1 MTSRLFAAA
10 ASAMLSASF
19 GAAQQSPASAP
30 DRGPIVVTGCVEH
43 SDEVKVPGAN
53 DTTLDS
59 LTFVLTH
66 ATTATTS
73 PTAAAA
79 IAVGTTGTTPRT
91 YRLDASVETL
101 GTHVG
106 QKVEVTGRLADKPT
120 EPAGA
125 GSKANLPRVL
135 VDSVKVIES
144 TCPR

>member
-1 MTSRLFAAA
+1 MTSRLFLAA
-10 ASAMLSASF
+10 ASAMLSAALA
-19 GAAQQSPASAP
+19 AAQQNPGSAP
-30 DRGPIVVTGCVEH
+30 DRGQIVVTGCVEH
-43 SDEVKVPGAN
+43 ADEVKVAGAN

-59 LTFVLTH
+59 LTFVLTN
-66 ATTATTS
+66 ATAATTS

-79 IAVGTTGTTPRT
+79 IAVGTTGAMPRT

-135 VDSVKVIES
+135 VDGVKVIDP

>member
-1 MTSRLFAAA
+1 MTARLFVAAA
-10 ASAMLSASF
+10 IAMLTTAL
-19 GAAQQSPASAP
+19 GAAQQNPSSAP
-30 DRGPIVVTGCVEH
+30 DRPVVLTGCVEH
-43 SDEVKVPGAN
+43 ADEVKVPGAN

-59 LTFVLTH
+59 LTFVLTQ
-66 ATTATTS
+66 ATAATTS
-73 PTAAAA
+73 PAAAAA
-79 IAVGTTGTTPRT
+79 IAVGTTGTAPRT

-135 VDSVKVIES
+135 VDSVKVIEA